1 MLKLTRLNHQ
11 PVAINPD
18 HISYV
23 EAHPDT
29 TLYLFNGERL
39 LVRETVDELIS
50 QVIEFRRAVHLGAT
64 TIGDPPHMPFERPQR
79 TGSTRPSTAPPGSL
93 APVSARQGVER

>member
-39 LVRETVDELIS
+39 LVRESVDEVIT
-50 QVIEFRRAVHLGAT
+50 QVIEFRRVVHLGAT
-64 TIGDPPHMPFERPQR
+64 TIGDPPHVPFERPHQAA
-79 TGSTRPSTAPPGSL
+79 TSIRPSTNPA
-93 APVSARQGVER
+93 ADETRR

>member
-39 LVRETVDELIS
+39 LVRESVDELK
-50 QVIEFRRAVHLGAT
+50 
-64 TIGDPPHMPFERPQR
+64 
-79 TGSTRPSTAPPGSL
+79 
-93 APVSARQGVER
+93 